1 MSGKG
6 NIDWAHID
14 GASKSRRRLHLV
26 TNSNGLFTCPVDHC
40 EHSSFATQRGCR
52 KHVKKHHGW
61 YYYFDKPP
69 EISKE
74 IKDLKAEQESLNK
87 KKVDTVNFPTLAR
100 DCVFAEQFL
109 TWITSNAGGERT
121 KTHGEQIVSR
131 TLKFLKFCQDEL
143 SEDDL
148 QGNSVDYYLGS
159 VENIRRFLELL
170 EKEHPAPVN

>member
-6 NIDWAHID
+6 NIYWTHID

-40 EHSSFATQRGCR
+40 EHSSFASQPGCR
-52 KHVKKHHGW
+52 KHVKKYHFW
-61 YYYFDKPP
+61 YYYFGKPP

-100 DCVFAEQFL
+100 DCVFAEQVL
-109 TWITSNAGGERT
+109 TWITSNAGGGRT
-121 KTHGEQIVSR
+121 KLMVNKLFQ
-131 TLKFLKFCQDEL
+131 
-143 SEDDL
+143 
-148 QGNSVDYYLGS
+148 
-159 VENIRRFLELL
+159 
-170 EKEHPAPVN
+170 EH

>member
-1 MSGKG
+1 M
-6 NIDWAHID
+6 
-14 GASKSRRRLHLV
+14 
-26 TNSNGLFTCPVDHC
+26 TNSNGLFTYPVDHC
-40 EHSSFATQRGCR
+40 EHSSFASQRGCR

-109 TWITSNAGGERT
+109 TWITSNAGGGGGQ
-121 KTHGEQIVSR
+121 KLMVNKLFQ
-131 TLKFLKFCQDEL
+131 
-143 SEDDL
+143 
-148 QGNSVDYYLGS
+148 
-159 VENIRRFLELL
+159 
-170 EKEHPAPVN
+170 EH